1 MDRRRSLLAASM
13 QSGGGNGLEFPI
25 TLVEGDNGQV
35 GVDLYNYIMEK
46 GREIADSYGWFTYSP
61 SEAEKV
67 YVFDSTVS
75 SFVYEGTEKLR
86 FTLNPNIPSIIMLSL
101 NPDGSLLIYWD

>member
-1 MDRRRSLLAASM
+1 MDRRRALLAAIHT
-13 QSGGGNGLEFPI
+13 GGGNGLEFPI

-46 GREIADSYGWFTYSP
+46 GKEIADMSGWFTYYP

-67 YVFDSTVS
+67 HVFDSTVGY
-75 SFVYEGTEKLR
+75 FVYEGGDRLKFSLTPYI
-86 FTLNPNIPSIIMLSL
+86 TSILSLWL
-101 NPDGSLLIYWD
+101 NPDGSLFIHWD

>member
-1 MDRRRSLLAASM
+1 MMEKRVGGYSLT
-13 QSGGGNGLEFPI
+13 FPV

-75 SFVYEGTEKLR
+75 YFVYEGNEKLR
-86 FTLNPNIPSIIMLSL
+86 FGLNPHIPSIMTVSL
-101 NPDGSLLIYWD
+101 KPDGSLLIYWD